1 MSCRKGDSKQ
11 HIVKFP
17 QIISGITI
25 LLVFSLL
32 LNLPYIHLR
41 EFQGEEGRRV
51 IIAKN
56 MLESGEWIVPY
67 VEETVYL
74 RKPPFYNWLL
84 AGIFR
89 LSGVISE
96 TSARSSSVITASLCA
111 IIISLFWRKLS
122 GARDIWFI
130 LPGLVF
136 LTFPEVLG
144 KAVKA
149 EIDIT
154 FTLFVTLSIIS
165 FFYFHEFRK
174 KELAAWTISLF
185 FVGIGVLTKGVQAPA
200 FFYTGV
206 IPYIIY
212 KREWKKMLSV
222 SHIAGICVLF
232 IVMLSWLIPLISIAG
247 YDNLVNT
254 SLHEITIRQEPMNGG
269 GFLKHLIEFPI
280 QYIISYS
287 PWILFLVLW
296 FYKPLKT
303 QPPLIKS
310 LSAYCLFFLI
320 FSIPFYWIMPG
331 TWLRYLLPLAGPLT
345 ILISLPLYSLIAS
358 DKPHPHSFEFSQDR
372 PDPLPE
378 GEGSSSTYPSSFAE
392 MTFFHR
398 YLKLIGLFVILL
410 TISAPFWGKRLDLA
424 GNWFSII
431 LLCITFI
438 ASLFLMLLKRNV
450 RTKLTLLFITI
461 LLAKLSWVSIYFP
474 YHSEHLSHYRNAAK
488 ILNETVP
495 SGIMLY
501 DLGVDNPHLAYYLN
515 RPIRL
520 IESIDDAEKEIGAVI
535 FMKKNTA
542 EGLEKSNLTFIAEV
556 KARKDI
562 LVLYRVGDK

>member
-1 MSCRKGDSKQ
+1 MK
-11 HIVKFP
+11 VP
-17 QIISGITI
+17 QVISGITI
-25 LLVFSLL
+25 LLLFSLL

-51 IIAKN
+51 IVARN
-56 MLESGEWIVPY
+56 MLQNGDWIVPY

-74 RKPPFYNWLL
+74 KKPPFYNWLL

-96 TSARSSSVITASLCA
+96 ASARLSSVITASLCA

-122 GARDIWFI
+122 GARDMWFI

-136 LTFPEVLG
+136 LSFPEVLG

-154 FTLFVTLSIIS
+154 FTLLVTLSIIS

-212 KREWKKMLSV
+212 KRELRKMLSI
-222 SHIAGICVLF
+222 SHIAGICVLC
-232 IVMLSWLIPLISIAG
+232 IVMLIWFIPLINITG
-247 YDNLVNT
+247 YDNLINA
-254 SLHEITIRQEPMNGG
+254 SLHEITVRQEPVKGG

-287 PWILFLVLW
+287 PWILILVLW
-296 FYKPLKT
+296 LYKPLKT

-320 FSIPFYWIMPG
+320 FSIPFYWVMPG

-345 ILISLPLYSLIAS
+345 ILICLPLYSLIS
-358 DKPHPHSFEFSQDR
+358 RDGSYT
-372 PDPLPE
+372 
-378 GEGSSSTYPSSFAE
+378 SSSYFTE
-392 MTFFHR
+392 TTFFHR
-398 YLKLIGLFVILL
+398 YVKLIGLLVILL

-438 ASLFLMLLKRNV
+438 VSIFLMLLKGNV
-450 RTKLTLLFITI
+450 STRLTLLFITV
-461 LLAKLSWVSIYFP
+461 LLAKLSWGSIYFP
-474 YHSEHLSHYRNAAK
+474 YHFEHLSHYRNAAK
-488 ILNETVP
+488 LLNETVP
-495 SGIMLY
+495 SGVMLY
-501 DLGVDNPHLAYYLN
+501 DFGVDNSHLAYYLN

-520 IESIDDAEKEIGAVI
+520 IESIDDAEKEEGAVI

-542 EGLEKSNLTFIAEV
+542 DGLEKSNLSFIGEV
-556 KARKDI
+556 KARKDT
-562 LVLYRVGDK
+562 LVLYRVK

>member
-1 MSCRKGDSKQ
+1 MK
-11 HIVKFP
+11 VP
-17 QIISGITI
+17 QVISGITI
-25 LLVFSLL
+25 LLLFSLL

-51 IIAKN
+51 IVARN
-56 MLESGEWIVPY
+56 MLQNGDWIVPY

-74 RKPPFYNWLL
+74 KKPPFYNWLL

-96 TSARSSSVITASLCA
+96 TSARLSSVITASLCA

-122 GARDIWFI
+122 GVRDIWFI

-136 LTFPEVLG
+136 LTFPEVIG

-212 KREWKKMLSV
+212 KRELRKMLSI
-222 SHIAGICVLF
+222 SHIAGICVLC
-232 IVMLSWLIPLISIAG
+232 IVMLSWFIPLINITG
-247 YDNLVNT
+247 YDNLINA
-254 SLHEITIRQEPMNGG
+254 SLHEITVRQEPVKGA

-287 PWILFLVLW
+287 PWILILVLW
-296 FYKPLKT
+296 LYKPLKT
-303 QPPLIKS
+303 EPPLIKS
-310 LSAYCLFFLI
+310 LSAYCLFFLV

-345 ILISLPLYSLIAS
+345 ILISVPLYSLISS
-358 DKPHPHSFEFSQDR
+358 DKPHPH
-372 PDPLPE
+372 PHPYPLPE
-378 GEGSSSTYPSSFAE
+378 GEGSNTTPLSISE
-392 MTFFHR
+392 MTLFQR
-398 YLKLIGLFVILL
+398 YMQLTGLLVILL

-438 ASLFLMLLKRNV
+438 VSIFLMLLKRNI

-461 LLAKLSWVSIYFP
+461 LLAKISWGSIYFP
-474 YHSEHLSHYRNAAK
+474 YHSERLSHYRNAAK
-488 ILNETVP
+488 LLNETVP
-495 SGIMLY
+495 SGVMLY
-501 DLGVDNPHLAYYLN
+501 DLRVDNPHLAYYLN

-520 IESIDDAEKEIGAVI
+520 IESIDDAEKEEGAVI

-542 EGLEKSNLTFIAEV
+542 EGLEKSNLSFIGEV
-556 KARKDI
+556 KARKDT
-562 LVLYRVGDK
+562 LVLYKIK

>member
-1 MSCRKGDSKQ
+1 MK
-11 HIVKFP
+11 VP
-17 QIISGITI
+17 QVISGITI
-25 LLVFSLL
+25 LLLFSLL

-51 IIAKN
+51 IVARN
-56 MLESGEWIVPY
+56 MLQNGYWIVPY

-74 RKPPFYNWLL
+74 KKPPFYNWLL

-96 TSARSSSVITASLCA
+96 TSARLSSVITASLCA

-122 GARDIWFI
+122 GVRDIWFI

-136 LTFPEVLG
+136 LTFPEVIG

-212 KREWKKMLSV
+212 KRELRKMLSI
-222 SHIAGICVLF
+222 SHIAGICVLC
-232 IVMLSWLIPLISIAG
+232 IVMLSWFIPLINITG
-247 YDNLVNT
+247 YDNLINA
-254 SLHEITIRQEPMNGG
+254 SLHEITVRQEPVKGA

-287 PWILFLVLW
+287 PWILILVLW
-296 FYKPLKT
+296 LYKPLKT
-303 QPPLIKS
+303 EPPLIKS

-345 ILISLPLYSLIAS
+345 ILISVPLYSLISS
-358 DKPHPHSFEFSQDR
+358 DKPHPH
-372 PDPLPE
+372 PHPYPLPE
-378 GEGSSSTYPSSFAE
+378 GEGSNTTPLSISE
-392 MTFFHR
+392 MTLFQR
-398 YLKLIGLFVILL
+398 YMQLTGLLVILL
-410 TISAPFWGKRLDLA
+410 TISAPLWGKRLALA
-424 GNWFSII
+424 GNSFSII

-438 ASLFLMLLKRNV
+438 VSIFLMLLKRNI

-461 LLAKLSWVSIYFP
+461 LLAKISWGSIYFP
-474 YHSEHLSHYRNAAK
+474 YHSERLSHYRNAAK
-488 ILNETVP
+488 LLNETVP
-495 SGIMLY
+495 SGVMLY
-501 DLGVDNPHLAYYLN
+501 DLRVDNPHLAYYLN

-520 IESIDDAEKEIGAVI
+520 IESIDDAEKEEGAVI

-542 EGLEKSNLTFIAEV
+542 EGLEKSNLSFIGEV
-556 KARKDI
+556 KARKDT
-562 LVLYRVGDK
+562 LVLYKIK